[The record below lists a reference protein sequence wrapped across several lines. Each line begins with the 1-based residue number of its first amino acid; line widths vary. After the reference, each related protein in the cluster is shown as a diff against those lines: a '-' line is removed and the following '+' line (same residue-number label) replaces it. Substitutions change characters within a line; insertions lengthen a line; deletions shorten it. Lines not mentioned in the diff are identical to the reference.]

1 MDMNQL
7 AKLFSELCMMFAL
20 LGLILYLPLKPHWSK
35 IFSFWDGLLLY
46 CGIGAPILYI
56 YLFSLDFEI
65 GIGAILTGII
75 VGGGFA
81 IAGLVTLIKCWTR
94 CGNLLEA
101 IFLPF
106 IMLMMVGVFCLG
118 LLCLL
123 LALVGIF
130 QRPYLTWDSF
140 E

>member
-56 YLFSLDFEI
+56 LSLI
-65 GIGAILTGII
+65 HI
-75 VGGGFA
+75 
-81 IAGLVTLIKCWTR
+81 
-94 CGNLLEA
+94 
-101 IFLPF
+101 
-106 IMLMMVGVFCLG
+106 
-118 LLCLL
+118 
-123 LALVGIF
+123 
-130 QRPYLTWDSF
+130 
-140 E
+140 

>member
-56 YLFSLDFEI
+56 YLFSLDFEV

-81 IAGLVTLIKCWTR
+81 IAGLVTLIKCWTL

-101 IFLPF
+101 LFLPF